1 MDIMDVAGLSMD
13 LSSTRVIND
22 VQVAVLKKSL
32 DTLESNGDGL
42 TKIKGLSLSTLNKK
56 IAVLRTVYTIR

>member
-1 MDIMDVAGLSMD
+1 MDILDVAGLSMD

-22 VQVAVLKKSL
+22 VQVAVLILVRILISEFNL
-32 DTLESNGDGL
+32 
-42 TKIKGLSLSTLNKK
+42 KGLSTLNKK